1 MPGWCRSK
9 KWHESSVL
17 FYSAALLATPQLPV
31 EAVLDPTLPL
41 GALAP
46 RPHHRAVAREPAPRQ
61 REPRQCEQR
70 ARRLNLAPLR
80 TARARL
86 AARTARAAQRVA
98 PTGGAPRGERAQLR
112 EIGQAQGRARGA
124 GEVGIGSLSPVPVLS
139 ARAPAVS
146 GARGGGGAAG
156 WGGARGE
163 ERPCEGCGRGISR
176 RSSRTRRS
184 AGSG

>member
-1 MPGWCRSK
+1 M
-9 KWHESSVL
+9 L

-41 GALAP
+41 CALAP

-86 AARTARAAQRVA
+86 AARTARRMAVRSSTERSSKETASSEPPGTTSA
-98 PTGGAPRGERAQLR
+98 P
-112 EIGQAQGRARGA
+112 
-124 GEVGIGSLSPVPVLS
+124 
-139 ARAPAVS
+139 ARANAS
-146 GARGGGGAAG
+146 CSAIDARTA
-156 WGGARGE
+156 
-163 ERPCEGCGRGISR
+163 
-176 RSSRTRRS
+176 S
-184 AGSG
+184 A